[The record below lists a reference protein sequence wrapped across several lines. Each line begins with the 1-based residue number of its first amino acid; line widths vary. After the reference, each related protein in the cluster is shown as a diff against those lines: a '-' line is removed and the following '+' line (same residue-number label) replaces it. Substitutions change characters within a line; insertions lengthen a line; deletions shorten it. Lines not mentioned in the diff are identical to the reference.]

1 MECFLIMNGQ
11 EIVRELKNLI
21 ERIFVLN
28 PQNDIIDI
36 ENLPDEFKVNKK
48 GIISLKDEVC
58 GKNFDSDI
66 VNLFIEII
74 SSEEVKNDERV

>member
-1 MECFLIMNGQ
+1 MKVKFQRKTMERFLIMNGQ

-36 ENLPDEFKVNKK
+36 EVLPDEFKVNKK
-48 GIISLKDEVC
+48 GIISLKEKVC
-58 GKNFDSDI
+58 G
-66 VNLFIEII
+66 
-74 SSEEVKNDERV
+74 